1 MPVGAEMFK
10 EHDSIK
16 FDELNAWFVSTGTD
30 QSETTNKRRTVANEP
45 QNPTL

>member
-16 FDELNAWFVSTGTD
+16 FDELNAWFLSTGTD
-30 QSETTNKRRTVANEP
+30 QSETTNKRHTVPNDP
-45 QNPTL
+45 KNHTL